1 MYSIMRNRLAKI
13 LHLIL
18 VLINKVNC
26 FANIQIFTYMLI
38 FIKVMININM
48 LMINRNIVRT
58 WKTINLCN
66 IR

>member
-13 LHLIL
+13 LYLIL

-38 FIKVMININM
+38 FIMVMININM
-48 LMINRNIVRT
+48 LMINRNIG
-58 WKTINLCN
+58 KNMEN
-66 IR
+66 YMFM